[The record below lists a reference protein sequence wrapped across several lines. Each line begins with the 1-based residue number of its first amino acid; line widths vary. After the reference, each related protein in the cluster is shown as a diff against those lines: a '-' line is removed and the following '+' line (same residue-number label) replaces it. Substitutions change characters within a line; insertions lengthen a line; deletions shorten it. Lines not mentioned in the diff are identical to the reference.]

1 MLFTISFFPLYLQT
15 LAVSNLQLDKSPNN
29 SRLDARGKQSI
40 NTMTQLMQVTKTVN
54 APVDEVWAII
64 SAWGSERLWFPG
76 VAVSSV
82 KGFGIGSVRT
92 LTFAT
97 ANMSVSERLESAD
110 PATHTLSYSILQN
123 DDRMK
128 NPSAQ
133 LSLEVLDDG
142 KQTRFTWTG
151 YSEWVDPEYR
161 PTLTT
166 MLEAMYNQTIDAV
179 SKIVSK

>member
-1 MLFTISFFPLYLQT
+1 
-15 LAVSNLQLDKSPNN
+15 
-29 SRLDARGKQSI
+29 
-40 NTMTQLMQVTKTVN
+40 MTQLTQVTKIVN
-54 APVDEVWAII
+54 GPVDEVWAII

-76 VAVSSV
+76 VAVSSL

-92 LTFAT
+92 LTFAN

-110 PATHTLSYSILQN
+110 PATHTLSYSILHD

-128 NPSAQ
+128 NPTAK
-133 LSLEVLDDG
+133 LSLEAMGVGD
-142 KQTRFTWTG
+142 QTRFTWTG
-151 YSEWVDPEYR
+151 FSDWVDPEYQ

-166 MLEAMYNQTIDAV
+166 MLEAMYNSTIDAV